1 MNNISKFEHC
11 YGCGVCTIICPT
23 HIIEMKENND
33 GFYQPTITN
42 VDKCINCGLCLD
54 VCAFNHN
61 EVASKTAT
69 EPHYYAAWSNN
80 QNTRYNCSS
89 GGIGYDIATHLLSQG
104 YKACGVRYNIT
115 KQRAEHF
122 MSENTEDYKQSI
134 GSKYIPSF
142 TTPGFSQINKTDK
155 FLITGTPCQIDSIR
169 RYIQKKRIEHNFILM
184 DFFCHGVPSLLMWD
198 KYLKTFESFCVTDI
212 SWRNKKT
219 GWHDSWAMSASNGS
233 KEILFSLKS
242 KGDLF
247 YQMFLGHH
255 CFAKACYANCK
266 YKQLDSAAD
275 IRIGD
280 LWGDKFKNDKDGVSG
295 VIAFT
300 EQGNNLLS
308 EISQANIIQLNK
320 EASDIILSEQMKECA
335 KKPWSYLW
343 VKYSLQT
350 HLNLKVISFI
360 AKCICHI
367 EKKLTK

>member
-219 GWHDSWAMSASNGS
+219 GWHDSYAMSASNGN

-255 CFAKACYANCK
+255 CFAKACYTNCK

-280 LWGDKFKNDKDGVSG
+280 LWGEKYKNDSQGVSG
-295 VIAFT
+295 LIALTPQGQQVVQELTQSTIIT
-300 EQGNNLLS
+300 EDETTVLS
-308 EISQANIIQLNK
+308 G
-320 EASDIILSEQMKECA
+320 QMKKCA
-335 KKPWSYLW
+335 HKPWSYIPTIL
-343 VKYSLQT
+343 L
-350 HLNLKVISFI
+350 LKTTLPLKATSFI
-360 AKCICHI
+360 ARLIHFI
-367 EKKLTK
+367 EKRIK